1 MMFFYL
7 PWIIA
12 SGWMSSQSP
21 RMAAVTA
28 RPPVTSKTDDLV

>member
-12 SGWMSSQSP
+12 SGWMSSQTK
-21 RMAAVTA
+21 MAASTA
-28 RPPVTSKTDDLV
+28 RPPVTSQTDDLV